1 MGRGD
6 VVGMEG
12 DSKVKQR
19 RAHTTHTHTHTES
32 VSLSE
37 SASAEHQSLL
47 DMVGGHTSE
56 RFTL

>member
-1 MGRGD
+1 MLLGWKVIRRSNRG
-6 VVGMEG
+6 V
-12 DSKVKQR
+12 R
-19 RAHTTHTHTHTES
+19 TPHTHTHTES

>member
-1 MGRGD
+1 MKGGG
-6 VVGMEG
+6 VAGMEG
-12 DSKVKQR
+12 DSKVKHR
-19 RAHTTHTHTHTES
+19 RVHTTHTHTHS
-32 VSLSE
+32 GPSE